1 MKLLTSIQFAP
12 YFRDYLIS
20 SLPRVCRGCFFHLS
34 FPPKKL
40 LKKGS
45 SVVLLTT
52 SILKVTSKDMS
63 CFEIGFTTQVLCLT
77 PLHGKS
83 NSLRSDAANHQ
94 IQICY
99 GKKFTLNGAFSQ
111 FYELFCAK
119 RWRYVPGIFPKT
131 IKLGKRNLIIN
142 SNYIGICREIS
153 HSSFWIEVQWLET
166 HPVLCVIKIRA
177 LVTFYLPW
185 QQRLQKKLIIK
196 QKSLGCCCYCCC
208 AAAVAWE
215 KILANFWL
223 GSYFSD
229 TIKEAN

>member
-1 MKLLTSIQFAP
+1 MRMLSYITFLKPHLWCQSNLLTSKNLALQIIEQAMKLLNSIHFAP

-20 SLPRVCRGCFFHLS
+20 SSPKVCRGCFFHLS

-119 RWRYVPGIFPKT
+119 RWRYVPFFP
-131 IKLGKRNLIIN
+131 
-142 SNYIGICREIS
+142 
-153 HSSFWIEVQWLET
+153 
-166 HPVLCVIKIRA
+166 
-177 LVTFYLPW
+177 
-185 QQRLQKKLIIK
+185 RLL
-196 QKSLGCCCYCCC
+196 S
-208 AAAVAWE
+208 
-215 KILANFWL
+215 
-223 GSYFSD
+223 
-229 TIKEAN
+229 

>member
-1 MKLLTSIQFAP
+1 MKIPCSNLVRTDCVQKLFLSFRTIFVRNMFSPCSAKRRASDKDLPVCFWIHFAP

-119 RWRYVPGIFPKT
+119 RWRYVPFFP
-131 IKLGKRNLIIN
+131 
-142 SNYIGICREIS
+142 
-153 HSSFWIEVQWLET
+153 
-166 HPVLCVIKIRA
+166 
-177 LVTFYLPW
+177 
-185 QQRLQKKLIIK
+185 RLL
-196 QKSLGCCCYCCC
+196 S
-208 AAAVAWE
+208 
-215 KILANFWL
+215 
-223 GSYFSD
+223 
-229 TIKEAN
+229 

>member
-1 MKLLTSIQFAP
+1 MLFWCDVNQTYLPVKIWLYKYWIYDAMKLLNSVHFAS

-77 PLHGKS
+77 PLHGKT

-99 GKKFTLNGAFSQ
+99 GKKLQEIHLERGLFLNFMNYFVPKDDDGMYPFSQ
-111 FYELFCAK
+111 DY
-119 RWRYVPGIFPKT
+119 
-131 IKLGKRNLIIN
+131 
-142 SNYIGICREIS
+142 
-153 HSSFWIEVQWLET
+153 
-166 HPVLCVIKIRA
+166 
-177 LVTFYLPW
+177 
-185 QQRLQKKLIIK
+185 
-196 QKSLGCCCYCCC
+196 
-208 AAAVAWE
+208 
-215 KILANFWL
+215 
-223 GSYFSD
+223 
-229 TIKEAN
+229 